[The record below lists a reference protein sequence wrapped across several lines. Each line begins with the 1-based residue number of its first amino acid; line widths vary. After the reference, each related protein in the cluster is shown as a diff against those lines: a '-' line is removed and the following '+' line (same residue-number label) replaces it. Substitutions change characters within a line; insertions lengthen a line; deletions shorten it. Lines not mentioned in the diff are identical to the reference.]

1 LKNIWKKY
9 LGDLFLKPRWYVVLS
24 ICAVMFLIRFFIP
37 EAGILP
43 FILIWSAVFA
53 FILDWLLLFTS
64 RNTVFARRAHA
75 DRFSNG
81 DDNIIRIEV
90 ENSYRFSANFEVIDE
105 VPFVFQRRDILFS
118 LTLSPGSSGIIQ
130 YNLRPVKRGEYGFG
144 ILNVF
149 VSGPVGLIQRRFRF
163 GKPRTVPV
171 YPSYQQMRKYQLL
184 AVKDH
189 LSEGG
194 VKKIRKIGHSMEF
207 EQIKEYVRGDDYRA
221 VNWKATA
228 RKGALMV
235 NHYVDEKSQQIYCV
249 IDKGRLMKMPFEG
262 MSLLEYAINATL
274 VLTNVALLRQDRAGI
289 ITFSEQKGDFL
300 MADKKAAQMQA
311 ALELLYHQKTRW
323 LESDFDKLY
332 TLIRARIKQR
342 SLLVLFT
349 NFESMPGLQR
359 QIPNLIKI
367 SRNHLLLVVF
377 FENTELIELAG
388 NEAVGVE
395 AIYTKTIAEK
405 FAYEKRLILKELQ
418 KHGIIA
424 ILTAPKDLTVKS
436 INKYLEIKATQAI

>member
-1 LKNIWKKY
+1 M
-9 LGDLFLKPRWYVVLS
+9 LS

-37 EAGILP
+37 ESGILP
-43 FILIWSAVFA
+43 LILIWSAVFA
-53 FILDWLLLFTS
+53 FILDWFLLFTS
-64 RNTVFARRAHA
+64 RNTVFAVRTHA

-90 ENSYRFSANFEVIDE
+90 ENSYRFRANFELIDE
-105 VPFVFQRRDILFS
+105 IPFVFQRRDILFR

-149 VSGPVGLIQRRFRF
+149 VSGSVGLIQRRFRF
-163 GKPRTVPV
+163 EKPRTVPV

-194 VKKIRKIGHSMEF
+194 EKKIRKIGHSMEF

-228 RKGALMV
+228 RKGSLMV

-300 MADKKAAQMQA
+300 IADKKAAQMQA

-323 LESDFDKLY
+323 LESDFDRLY
-332 TLIRARIKQR
+332 TLIRGRIKQR